1 MKIKVLH
8 EDGSIETLT
17 LAGDLRCV
25 EGQHLHR
32 AQADALEH
40 FFTPDGHYDGWGRAL
55 HPTPLEDALRLGET
69 IEVLPERED
78 PPPGSSSSWCT

>member
-1 MKIKVLH
+1 MKIKILH
-8 EDGSIETLT
+8 EDGSIDTLT

-32 AQADALEH
+32 VQADNLEH

-55 HPTPLEDALRLGET
+55 NATPLEDALRLRET
-69 IEVLPERED
+69 IEVLREVDD
-78 PPPGSSSSWCT
+78 PPTT